1 MHDEEIVRVSL
12 DDFNHI
18 PDVSDLEAYRAMQEI
33 ENGHALPDA
42 EAEGAVFL
50 DAYDFISLKTETPQ
64 PLWGNDEINA
74 IPAGGL
80 CLLAGRPGT
89 GKTTLILDLACHL
102 AAGKAWPP
110 VDAENERAPTPL
122 PVPRPLRVAIIENEG
137 PEDMFRAKLGEK
149 LGLFPHPIGRA
160 NEPDAGCL
168 IVQTWRWGAF
178 SFADKDAHARAQTE
192 LDANAIDIVVGDPL
206 SSLGPEG
213 VGSPADTRDFVSTL
227 RPLGLG
233 TSRAFLFLHHFR
245 ERVERTEDELARI
258 SGAWGGHLDTLV
270 TLSSTSH
277 ADQARLAWPKLR
289 WARRQRP
296 APLILGRIWS
306 TAGFEAIGEEGD
318 SALIEPLVYSE
329 LAQWRA
335 AKKGRQGLGWATT
348 TEIAKALERRRVDV
362 KKALEGAPHLFE
374 LATGEAA
381 RALGAKSNAQLWGLT
396 EWTAAETE
404 PPEQDE
410 TQTTIRA
417 DDDIPF

>member
-1 MHDEEIVRVSL
+1 MTEPEWVGV
-12 DDFNHI
+12 DDFYPI
-18 PDVSDLEAYRAMQEI
+18 PTYDYGPS
-33 ENGHALPDA
+33 ENGTDPHDD
-42 EAEGAVFL
+42 EGAVFL
-50 DAYDFISLKTETPQ
+50 DAYDFVQQKTETPP

-102 AAGKAWPP
+102 AAGQAWPP

-122 PVPRPLRVAIIENEG
+122 PVPRPLRVALIENEG
-137 PEDMFRAKLGEK
+137 PEDMFRAKLREK
-149 LGLFPHPIGRA
+149 LDIFPHTIGRA
-160 NEPDAGCL
+160 TEPEAGCIL
-168 IVQTWRWGAF
+168 VQTWRWGAF
-178 SFADKDAHARAQTE
+178 SFADKDAHARAAHE
-192 LDANAIDIVVGDPL
+192 LDQHRIDIVVGDPL
-206 SSLGPEG
+206 ASLGPEG
-213 VGSPADTRDFVSTL
+213 VGSPADTRDFVATL

-270 TLSSTSH
+270 TLTSTGH

-296 APLILGRIWS
+296 APLILGRIWN
-306 TAGFEAIGEEGD
+306 TASFEAIGEEGD
-318 SALIEPLVYSE
+318 TALIEPLVYSE

-335 AKKGRQGLGWATT
+335 AKKGRQGQGWATT
-348 TEIAKALERRRVDV
+348 TELAKALERRRIDV
-362 KKALEGAPHLFE
+362 KKALEGAPHLFT

-381 RALGAKSNAQLWGLT
+381 RALGAKSNAQLWGLA

-404 PPEQDE
+404 PPEE
-410 TQTTIRA
+410 SPSQTTLDA